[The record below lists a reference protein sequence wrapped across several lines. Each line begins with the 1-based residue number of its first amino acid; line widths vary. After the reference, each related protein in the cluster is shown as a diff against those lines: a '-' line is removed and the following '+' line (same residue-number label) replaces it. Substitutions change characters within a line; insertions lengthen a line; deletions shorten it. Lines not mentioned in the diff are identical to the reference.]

1 MMVWRT
7 PWKALRF
14 RLERGGR
21 NAVIYEWKNN
31 CFGWPSACGRCLGP
45 RQELQGCSMLGGK
58 YVCHDKSVRSRTR
71 AVSGRNVKTVG

>member
-1 MMVWRT
+1 MMVWST

-31 CFGWPSACGRCLGP
+31 CFGWPSPVNHERHEHL
-45 RQELQGCSMLGGK
+45 E
-58 YVCHDKSVRSRTR
+58 
-71 AVSGRNVKTVG
+71 VSTLVSTDHVPSG